1 MDGQKS
7 PEYRAITHDRHK
19 LEGQLANYLVPIA
32 EVLRDQEL
40 LTDYQCDAICGAG
53 KDGPKQLITAVLQ
66 TIELRPVSTFFK
78 VVQVMKDKGTPALCS
93 YIEATIEGKRK
104 EIYRQELAKLGE
116 LISYPCT
123 EFSAWT

>member
-7 PEYRAITHDRHK
+7 PEYRAITHDRHR
-19 LEGQLANYLVPIA
+19 LEVQLASHFEPIA
-32 EVLRDQEL
+32 EVLRDKEL
-40 LTDYQCDAICGAG
+40 LTDYQCEAICGAG
-53 KDGPKQLITAVLQ
+53 KDGPKQLITAVLL

-78 VVQVMKDKGTPALCS
+78 VIQVMKDKGTPAFSS

-104 EIYRQELAKLGE
+104 EIYRQELAQSGE
-116 LISYPCT
+116 LISYLCT